1 MGEMKLRKIN
11 PQRLFSMADSERAN
25 RVEFRACLD
34 ALRKMIPDL
43 SAEFLDE
50 IPPALGKSMDD
61 IITKSEFD

>member
-1 MGEMKLRKIN
+1 
-11 PQRLFSMADSERAN
+11 MADAERAN

-43 SAEFLDE
+43 STEFLDE